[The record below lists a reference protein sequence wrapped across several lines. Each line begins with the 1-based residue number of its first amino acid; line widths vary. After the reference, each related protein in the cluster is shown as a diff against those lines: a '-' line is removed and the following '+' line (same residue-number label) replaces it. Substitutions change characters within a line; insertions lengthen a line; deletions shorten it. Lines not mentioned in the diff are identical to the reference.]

1 MVMLY
6 QLLYPLHASYSVFNV
21 FRYITFRT
29 LIAAI
34 TALLISFLLG
44 PWFIRRLTARQIG
57 QTIRP
62 DGPQSHLAK
71 AGTPTMGG
79 TLILFSLVLATLML
93 ADLANPY
100 IWLAIGVT
108 ISYAAIGFADDYRK
122 LRRGNA
128 RGLSGTAKLAAQL
141 AVALV
146 AGVVLFARHDFSTA
160 VFFPFVKGLHPDLGW
175 WYVPFAALV
184 VVGASNAVNLTDG
197 LDGLAIGPVMTTA
210 FTYGVFAYVTGNVK
224 LAEYLQIPY
233 VPGAGELAIFCGA
246 LLCAGLGFLWFN
258 AYPAEMFMGDVGSLP
273 LGAALAVVALVTK
286 QELILVVVGGVFV
299 VEALSVIF
307 QVVSFKLRRKRIF
320 RMAPIH
326 HHFELLGWP
335 EPQIIVR
342 FWIVSIICAVL
353 ALSTLKLR

>member
-1 MVMLY
+1 MLY
-6 QLLYPLHASYSVFNV
+6 HLLYPLHASYSVFNV

-34 TALLISFLLG
+34 TSLLISFLLG

-62 DGPQSHLAK
+62 DGPQSHLSK

-79 TLILFSLVLATLML
+79 ALILFSLVLATLLL
-93 ADLANPY
+93 ADLTNLY
-100 IWLAIGVT
+100 VWLAVGVT
-108 ISYAAIGFADDYRK
+108 TAYAIIGFVDDYRK
-122 LRRGNA
+122 LRHGHA
-128 RGLSGTAKLAAQL
+128 RGLSGAAKLGAQF

-146 AGVVLFARHDFSTA
+146 AGLLLFWKHDFSTA
-160 VFFPFVKGLHPDLGW
+160 VFFPFVKELHPDLGW
-175 WYVPFAALV
+175 WYVPFAAVV

-233 VPGAGELAIFCGA
+233 VHGAGELAIFCGA

-273 LGAALAVVALVTK
+273 LGAALAIVALVTK
-286 QELILVVVGGVFV
+286 QEIVMIIVGGVFV

-307 QVVSFKLRRKRIF
+307 QVASFKLRHKRIF

-342 FWIVSIICAVL
+342 FWIISIICALL

>member
-1 MVMLY
+1 MLY
-6 QLLYPLHASYSVFNV
+6 HLLYPLHVSHSVFNV

-29 LIAAI
+29 LIAAL
-34 TALLISFLLG
+34 TALVISFLLG
-44 PWFIRRLTARQIG
+44 PWVIRRLTAGQIG

-79 TLILFSLVLATLML
+79 TLILFSLILSTLLL
-93 ADLANPY
+93 ADLTNLY
-100 IWLAIGVT
+100 VWLAIAVT
-108 ISYAAIGFADDYRK
+108 MGFAAIGFIDDYGK

-128 RGLSGTAKLAAQL
+128 RGLTPRGKLIAQF
-141 AVALV
+141 AVAV
-146 AGVVLFARHDFSTA
+146 PAAIVLYVKPDFSTA
-160 VFFPFVKGLHPDLGW
+160 LFFPFVKELHPNLGW
-175 WYVPFAALV
+175 WYVPFAAV
-184 VVGASNAVNLTDG
+184 AVVGLSNAVNFTDG

-233 VPGAGELAIFCGA
+233 VSGAGELAIFCGA

-258 AYPAEMFMGDVGSLP
+258 AYPAEMFMGDVGALP
-273 LGAALAVVALVTK
+273 LGAALALVALVTK
-286 QELILVVVGGVFV
+286 QEVIMLVVGGVFV

-307 QVVSFKLRRKRIF
+307 QVVSYKTRRKRIF

-326 HHFELLGWP
+326 HHFELQGWP

-342 FWIVSIICAVL
+342 FWIVSIICAVF

>member
-1 MVMLY
+1 MLY
-6 QLLYPLHASYSVFNV
+6 HLLYPLHVSYSVFNV

-29 LIAAI
+29 LIAAL
-34 TALLISFLLG
+34 TSLVISFLLG
-44 PWFIRRLTARQIG
+44 PWVIRRLAARQIG

-79 TLILFSLVLATLML
+79 TLILFSLILATLML
-93 ADLANPY
+93 ADLTNLY
-100 IWLAIGVT
+100 VWLVVGVT
-108 ISYAAIGFADDYRK
+108 IAFGAIGFIDDFRK

-128 RGLSGTAKLAAQL
+128 RGLSGRAKLLAQF
-141 AVALV
+141 AVAFV
-146 AGVVLFARHDFSTA
+146 AATLLYVKPDFSTA
-160 VFFPFVKGLHPDLGW
+160 VFFPFFKDLHPNLGW
-175 WYVPFAALV
+175 WYVPFAAIV
-184 VVGASNAVNLTDG
+184 VVGTSNAVNLTDG

-224 LAEYLQIPY
+224 LAEYLQIHY

-273 LGAALAVVALVTK
+273 LGAALALVALVTK
-286 QELILVVVGGVFV
+286 QEIVMVIVGGVFV

-326 HHFELLGWP
+326 HHFELQGWP

-342 FWIVSIICAVL
+342 FWIISIICAVF

>member
-6 QLLYPLHASYSVFNV
+6 QLLYPLHTSFSVFNV

-44 PWFIRRLTARQIG
+44 PWLIRRLAARQIG

-62 DGPQSHLAK
+62 DGPQSHFSK

-100 IWLAIGVT
+100 IWLAVGVT
-108 ISYAAIGFADDYRK
+108 VSYAAIGFADDYRK

-128 RGLSGTAKLAAQL
+128 RGLSGTAKLAAQF

-146 AGVVLFARHDFSTA
+146 AGVVLFTRRDFSTA
-160 VFFPFVKGLHPDLGW
+160 VYFPFVKGLHPDLGW

-224 LAEYLQIPY
+224 LAEYLQIPH

-273 LGAALAVVALVTK
+273 LGAALGMAALVTK
-286 QELILVVVGGVFV
+286 QEIVMLIAGGVFV
-299 VEALSVIF
+299 AEALSVIF
-307 QVVSFKLRRKRIF
+307 QVASYKLRRKRIF
-320 RMAPIH
+320 RMAPVH

-342 FWIVSIICAVL
+342 FWIISIICALL

>member
-1 MVMLY
+1 MLY
-6 QLLYPLHASYSVFNV
+6 HLLYPLHAAYSLFNV

-34 TALLISFLLG
+34 TSLLISFLLG
-44 PWFIRRLTARQIG
+44 PWLIRRLTARQIG

-62 DGPQSHLAK
+62 DGPQSHLSK

-79 TLILFSLVLATLML
+79 TLILFSLVLTTLLL
-93 ADLANPY
+93 ADLTNLY
-100 IWLAIGVT
+100 VWLAVGVT
-108 ISYAAIGFADDYRK
+108 VAYAIIGFADDYRK
-122 LRRGNA
+122 LRRGHA
-128 RGLSGTAKLAAQL
+128 RGLSGAVKLFAQFG
-141 AVALV
+141 VALV
-146 AGVVLFARHDFSTA
+146 AGLLLFWKHDFSTA
-160 VFFPFVKGLHPDLGW
+160 VFFPFVKELHPDLGW
-175 WYVPFAALV
+175 WYVPFAAVV
-184 VVGASNAVNLTDG
+184 VVGTSNAVNLTDG

-233 VPGAGELAIFCGA
+233 VHGAGELAIFCGA

-273 LGAALAVVALVTK
+273 LGAALAIVALVTK
-286 QELILVVVGGVFV
+286 QEIVLVIVGGVFV

-307 QVVSFKLRRKRIF
+307 QVASFKLRQKRIF

-342 FWIVSIICAVL
+342 FWIISIICALL

>member
-1 MVMLY
+1 MLY
-6 QLLYPLHASYSVFNV
+6 HLLYPLHLSHSVFNV

-29 LIAAI
+29 LIAAL
-34 TALLISFLLG
+34 TSLIVSFLLG
-44 PWFIRRLTARQIG
+44 PWVIRRLTARQIG

-79 TLILFSLVLATLML
+79 TLILFSLILATLML
-93 ADLANPY
+93 ADLTNFY
-100 IWLAIGVT
+100 VWLIIGVT
-108 ISYAAIGFADDYRK
+108 IGFATIGFVDDYGK

-128 RGLSGTAKLAAQL
+128 RGLSGRAKLAAQVGVA
-141 AVALV
+141 AVAATALY
-146 AGVVLFARHDFSTA
+146 LKPDFSTDL
-160 VFFPFVKGLHPDLGW
+160 VFPFFKELHPNLGV
-175 WYVPFAALV
+175 WYVPFAAFVL
-184 VVGASNAVNLTDG
+184 VGASNAVNLTDG

-233 VPGAGELAIFCGA
+233 VNGAGELAIFCGA

-273 LGAALAVVALVTK
+273 LGAALALVALVTK
-286 QELILVVVGGVFV
+286 QEIVMIIAGGVFV

-307 QVVSFKLRRKRIF
+307 QVTSYKLRHKRVF

-326 HHFELLGWP
+326 HHFELQGWP

-342 FWIVSIICAVL
+342 FWIASIICAVL
-353 ALSTLKLR
+353 ALATLKLR

>member
-1 MVMLY
+1 MLY
-6 QLLYPLHASYSVFNV
+6 HLLYPLHVSHSVFNV

-34 TALLISFLLG
+34 TSLLISFLLG
-44 PWFIRRLTARQIG
+44 PWVIRRLTARQIG

-62 DGPQSHLAK
+62 DGPQSHLTK

-79 TLILFSLVLATLML
+79 TLILFSLILATLLL
-93 ADLANPY
+93 ADLSNLY
-100 IWLAIGVT
+100 IWLAVGVT
-108 ISYAAIGFADDYRK
+108 IAYAIIGFADDYRK

-128 RGLSGTAKLAAQL
+128 RGLSGRTKLMAQF

-146 AGVVLFARHDFSTA
+146 AALVLYSRSDFSTA
-160 VFFPFVKGLHPDLGW
+160 LFFPFVKELHPDLGW
-175 WYVPFAALV
+175 FYIPFAAIVL
-184 VVGASNAVNLTDG
+184 VGASNAVNLTDG

-224 LAEYLQIPY
+224 IAEYLQIPY
-233 VPGAGELAIFCGA
+233 VAGAGELAVFCGA

-273 LGAALAVVALVTK
+273 LGAALALVALVTK
-286 QELILVVVGGVFV
+286 QEIIMVIVGGVFV
-299 VEALSVIF
+299 MEALSVIF
-307 QVVSFKLRRKRIF
+307 QVVSYKLRRKRIF

-326 HHFELLGWP
+326 HHFELQGWP

-342 FWIVSIICAVL
+342 FWIMSIICAVF

>member
-1 MVMLY
+1 MLY
-6 QLLYPLHASYSVFNV
+6 HLLYPLHPSFSFLNV

-29 LIAAI
+29 LIAAL
-34 TALLISFLLG
+34 TALIVSLVLG
-44 PWFIRRLTARQIG
+44 PWLIRKLNAWQIG

-62 DGPQSHLAK
+62 DGPQGHLAK

-79 TLILFSLVLATLML
+79 TLILFALLFSTLLL
-93 ADLANPY
+93 ADLTNPF
-100 IWLAIGVT
+100 IWLAVWVT
-108 ISYAAIGFADDYRK
+108 FGFAVIGFVDDYSK
-122 LRRGNA
+122 LRRGQA
-128 RGLSGTAKLAAQL
+128 RGISGREKMAAQT

-146 AGVVLFARHDFSTA
+146 AALALYAMPQTSTELHLP
-160 VFFPFVKGLHPDLGW
+160 FFKNIHPDLGW
-175 WYVPFAALV
+175 LYVPFAVFVL
-184 VVGASNAVNLTDG
+184 VGASNAVNLTDG

-210 FTYGVFAYVTGNVK
+210 FTYGIFAYVSGNAR
-224 LAEYLQIPY
+224 LAAYLQLPY

-258 AYPAEMFMGDVGSLP
+258 AYPAMMFMGDVGSLP
-273 LGAALAVVALVTK
+273 LGAAIGLVALVTK
-286 QELILVVVGGVFV
+286 QELVLVIAGGVFV

-307 QVVSFKLRRKRIF
+307 QVASFKLRSKRVF

-326 HHFELLGWP
+326 HHFELAGWP

-342 FWIVSIICAVL
+342 FWIISIICAVL